1 MRYLS
6 TFVIALVAC
15 HAAEAEEGRADS
27 HAAWRPFPNQQTG
40 GLLGER
46 LDLWRTRRMPWMLD
60 AEGEYLLSG
69 FEFRPG
75 THPWQGEHVG
85 KWLHAAT
92 LAHEQTGDE
101 QLLASVQEV
110 VERLL
115 ATQEPNGYMGTY
127 GPETRFMAMPENVS
141 LKDVAD
147 DIAPQKKGSRPSKG
161 WDTWTFRY
169 NLYGLLTYER
179 FHPNPRVVDACRKM
193 ADLLIE
199 VYGEGKYDLT
209 KYGTRQGISA
219 TTLLESIVMLYERT
233 QDRKYLEFAEHIVAM
248 SEAHEG
254 LRLMG
259 TMLAEGSVVGPGEG
273 KAYQL
278 MANLLGYLRLYKSTG
293 DDRYLRTVQN
303 AWQDITAN
311 HLDVAG
317 GPWGR
322 HMDYNGNVECFA
334 HPRHFDPGAADIETC
349 STTTWV
355 QLNLHMLEL
364 TGEAR
369 YAEEAE
375 RAVFNA
381 LLAAQHKNGLDWCYY
396 TRTNQNRRP
405 YAIGLSCCASSGP
418 RALEM
423 FSRYLVGEVEGGI
436 AITSLVPCSVKLPDA
451 LGGARITVTGNY
463 PVSSDATVRFEK
475 TDGGEFAL
483 EFRAP
488 SGARLKSV
496 RINGREATPSK
507 NERGFY
513 RISRAWTAGDELAI
527 EFEYQLQKRLVAPV
541 DKPVW
546 VAFTY
551 GPWALSETMDGSLAG
566 AVEPFVGEALLESA
580 LPDWLLPQSPGDDG
594 MPAFRIKD
602 SDIVLGPYYSAGS
615 KTTGPRTYFRL
626 VPADSMP
633 RPSASHSKKSTP
645 RAIDISEAVAKF
657 APGWVVS
664 DCGDAMRPGLASS
677 FRDRSN
683 VLVTHPRDTETPCT
697 LATTVDIPAGK
708 KTVLKVVV
716 SHHQGG
722 DWLLALKVD
731 GQPKHAPRT
740 ISAATC
746 PDGWLTVDFDLSDW
760 AGQTVKLELL
770 NQATAWF
777 CEAGYWAEI
786 AIVSN

>member
-1 MRYLS
+1 MRYVS
-6 TFVIALVAC
+6 AMVIALVAC
-15 HAAEAEEGRADS
+15 HVAEAEEGRADS
-27 HAAWRPFPNQQTG
+27 RAAWRPLPNQQTG

-69 FEFRPG
+69 FESRPG

-101 QLLASVQEV
+101 QLLASLHDV

-127 GPETRFMAMPENVS
+127 GPETRFTAMPENAS

-169 NLYGLLTYER
+169 NLYGLLTYEH

-233 QDRKYLEFAEHIVAM
+233 QDQKYLDFAEHIVAM
-248 SEAHEG
+248 SEAHDG

-259 TMLAEGSVVGPGEG
+259 TMLEEGSAVGPGEG

-278 MANLLGYLRLYKSTG
+278 MANLLGYLRLYRNTG
-293 DDRYLRTVQN
+293 DDRYLRTLQN

-311 HLDVAG
+311 HLDVTG

-322 HMDYNGNVECFA
+322 HMSYNGNGECFA
-334 HPRHFDPGAADIETC
+334 HPRDFDPAAADVETC

-381 LLAAQHKNGLDWCYY
+381 LLAAQHENGLDWCYY
-396 TRTNQNRRP
+396 TRTNQSRRP

-436 AITSLVPCSVKLPDA
+436 AITSLVPCSVGLPDS
-451 LGGARITVTGNY
+451 LGGAKITVTGEC
-463 PVSSDATVRFEK
+463 PVNSSAKVRFDEAA
-475 TDGGEFAL
+475 DREFAL
-483 EFRAP
+483 EFRVP
-488 SGARLKSV
+488 SGARLKAA
-496 RINGREATPSK
+496 RINGREVAP
-507 NERGFY
+507 NRNDRGFY
-513 RISRAWTAGDELAI
+513 RISRAWTAGDELAV
-527 EFEYQLQKRLVAPV
+527 EFEYQLQRHLVAPV

-551 GPWALSETMDGSLAG
+551 GPWALSETMDGSLVD
-566 AVEPFVGEALLESA
+566 AVEPFVGKAMPESA
-580 LPDWLLPQSPGDDG
+580 LSGWLQPQTTGTG
-594 MPAFRIKD
+594 GVPAFRIKD
-602 SDIVLGPYYSAGS
+602 TDIVLGPYYSAGS

-633 RPSASHSKKSTP
+633 RPVTSQSQES
-645 RAIDISEAVAKF
+645 
-657 APGWVVS
+657 G
-664 DCGDAMRPGLASS
+664 SS
-677 FRDRSN
+677 GNSGVGR
-683 VLVTHPRDTETPCT
+683 
-697 LATTVDIPAGK
+697 
-708 KTVLKVVV
+708 
-716 SHHQGG
+716 
-722 DWLLALKVD
+722 
-731 GQPKHAPRT
+731 GQR
-740 ISAATC
+740 
-746 PDGWLTVDFDLSDW
+746 
-760 AGQTVKLELL
+760 
-770 NQATAWF
+770 
-777 CEAGYWAEI
+777 
-786 AIVSN
+786 

>member
-1 MRYLS
+1 M
-6 TFVIALVAC
+6 
-15 HAAEAEEGRADS
+15 
-27 HAAWRPFPNQQTG
+27 
-40 GLLGER
+40 LGER
-46 LDLWRTRRMPWMLD
+46 LDLWRTGRMPWMID
-60 AEGEYLLSG
+60 AEDDYLLSG
-69 FEFRPG
+69 FESHPG
-75 THPWQGEHVG
+75 RHPWQGEHIG

-92 LAHEQTGDE
+92 LAYEQTHDTK
-101 QLLASVQEV
+101 LLEAMQNV
-110 VERLL
+110 VKRLL
-115 ATQEPNGYMGTY
+115 RAQEPGGYMGTY
-127 GPETRFMAMPENVS
+127 GPETRFTAMPENVS

-147 DIAPQKKGSRPSKG
+147 DIAPQKKSVRPSKG

-179 FHPNPRVVDACRKM
+179 FHPDPRIVDACRRM

-233 QDRKYLEFAEHIVAM
+233 QDGTYLTFAEHIVAM

-278 MANLLGYLRLYKSTG
+278 MANLLGYLRLYRNTG
-293 DDRYLRTVQN
+293 DERYLRTVQN

-322 HMDYNGNVECFA
+322 HMDYNGNRECFA
-334 HPRHFDPGAADIETC
+334 HPRDFDPAAADVETC

-369 YAEEAE
+369 YATEAE

-381 LLAAQHKNGLDWCYY
+381 LLAAQHENGLDWCYY

-405 YAIGLSCCASSGP
+405 YAMGISCCSSSGP

-436 AITSLVPCSVKLPDA
+436 AITSLVPCSVVLPDS
-451 LGGARITVTGNY
+451 LGGARITVTGDY
-463 PVSSDATVRFEK
+463 PVSSGAAVRFEE
-475 TDGGEFAL
+475 TDGREFAL
-483 EFRAP
+483 QFREP
-488 SGARLKSV
+488 FGSRLKSA
-496 RINGREATPSK
+496 RINGREITPSM

-527 EFEYQLQKRLVAPV
+527 EFEYQLQKHLAAPV

-566 AVEPFVGEALLESA
+566 AAEPCVGKAIPESA
-580 LPDWLLPQSPGDDG
+580 LSGWLQPQTPGDDG
-594 MPAFRIKD
+594 VPAFRIKD
-602 SDIVLGPYYSAGS
+602 TDIVLGPYYSAGS
-615 KTTGPRTYFRL
+615 KTTGPRTYFGL

-633 RPSASHSKKSTP
+633 RPAVSKSRKSTP

-657 APGWVVS
+657 APGWSVS
-664 DCGDAMRPGLASS
+664 NCGDAMRPGLASS
-677 FRDRSN
+677 FRGRPN

-697 LATTVDIPAGK
+697 LARTVDIPAGK

-716 SHHQGG
+716 SHHQRG
-722 DWLLALKVD
+722 DWLLALKID
-731 GQPKHAPRT
+731 GQPIHAART

-770 NQATAWF
+770 NQATAWNY
-777 CEAGYWAEI
+777 EAGYWAEI
-786 AIVSN
+786 AIVSK